1 MKNRTRRGEPV
12 ERPRAEIS
20 IGGVRITH
28 PDKLWWPGD
37 GITKGDVAAFYDR
50 ISPAILPWLKD
61 RPLTA
66 ERCPGG
72 MAGPCF
78 FQKNFP
84 DAAAAGIPT
93 VPIRAESTGKIV
105 NYVVGGTKKA
115 LLTLVNF
122 GCIAIHVMNCRK
134 DSLDQPDWL
143 AFDLDPSSGGFAAAA
158 RAGLLLRDILEEEKI
173 RSFPKTSGSRG
184 LHVFVPL
191 ARGATQDGTR
201 AFAAEIGRRLA
212 ERAPKL
218 VTVEMSKARRGS
230 RVFADAL
237 RNAFGQTIV
246 PPYSVRRRPKAPVST
261 PLDWSE
267 VDPKLDPA
275 RFNLGNF
282 EKRLASADPWKGFWK
297 SRQTVAGAGS
307 GDGSA

>member
-1 MKNRTRRGEPV
+1 MKRNAA
-12 ERPRAEIS
+12 RAETT
-20 IGGVRITH
+20 IGGVRVTH
-28 PDKLWWPGD
+28 PDKLWWPDD
-37 GITKGDVAAFYDR
+37 GITKGEIAEFYDR
-50 ISPAILPWLKD
+50 IAPAIRPWLED

-66 ERCPGG
+66 ERCPEG

-84 DAAAAGIPT
+84 DAAAAGLPT
-93 VPIRAESTGKIV
+93 VPIRAESTGKVV

-115 LLTLVNF
+115 LIALVNF

-134 DSLDQPDWL
+134 DALDRPDWL
-143 AFDLDPSSGGFAAAA
+143 AFDLDPSSGGFADAA
-158 RAGLLLRDILEEEKI
+158 RAGLLLRDVLDAEGL

-201 AFAAEIGRRLA
+201 AFASEVGRRLA
-212 ERAPKL
+212 ERKPAL
-218 VTVEMSKARRGS
+218 VTVETSKAKRGRR
-230 RVFADAL
+230 VYADAM

-275 RFNLGNF
+275 AFHVRNF
-282 EKRLASADPWKGFWK
+282 EKRLAGADPWKGFWK
-297 SRQTVAGAGS
+297 ARQKLPT
-307 GDGSA
+307 